1 MFPFSWLQDAQ
12 ENIRPYILQ
21 TPLTYDEE
29 LDLYLKWENLQL
41 TGSFKARGALNK
53 AITLQD
59 WERKKGLVAAS
70 AGNHGQGLAL
80 AGRKFSAPVTI
91 FTPEDA
97 ARNKMAAMQ
106 DLGAKIITVKGGY
119 AEAESTG
126 LAYAQKQQATWISP
140 YNDPQVIAG
149 QGTIALEVLSQAPP
163 LSTAEWLVPVGG
175 GGLISG
181 IAIALKENPS
191 LIKESIFHTIV
202 GVQSESSA
210 YMHALYY
217 ENSQENV
224 KEYPS
229 LADGLEGAVEKQ
241 SITIPITRKLVDKII
256 LVSEEEIAGAIRYA
270 WNKYQQII
278 EGSAAVTLAAIISG
292 KIIHRPVIAIIS
304 GGNIDKPL
312 HQELISDKTLR

>member
-1 MFPFSWLQDAQ
+1 MFPFSWLQNAK
-12 ENIRPYILQ
+12 ENIQPYILQ

-53 AITLQD
+53 TITLQD
-59 WERKKGLVAAS
+59 WERQKGLVAAS

-80 AGRKFSAPVTI
+80 AGKKFYAPVTI
-91 FTPEDA
+91 FTPQNA
-97 ARNKMAAMQ
+97 ARNKLAAMQ

-119 AEAESTG
+119 VEAESTAF
-126 LAYAQKQQATWISP
+126 AYAQEKQATWVSP
-140 YNDPQVIAG
+140 YNDAQVIAG
-149 QGTIALEVLSQAPP
+149 QGTVALEVLAQAPH

-181 IAIALKENPS
+181 IAIAVKENPS
-191 LIKESIFHTIV
+191 LIKGNYSYTIV
-202 GVQSESSA
+202 GIQSEASA
-210 YMHALYY
+210 FMHALFYK
-217 ENSQENV
+217 NSQENV
-224 KEYPS
+224 KEYTS

-241 SITIPITRKLVDKII
+241 SITISITRKLVDKII
-256 LVSEEEIAGAIRYA
+256 LVNEEEIAKAIRYA
-270 WNKYQQII
+270 WKKYQQII

-292 KIIHRPVIAIIS
+292 KIIHRPAIAIIS

-312 HQELISDKTLR
+312 HQELISDNNLS